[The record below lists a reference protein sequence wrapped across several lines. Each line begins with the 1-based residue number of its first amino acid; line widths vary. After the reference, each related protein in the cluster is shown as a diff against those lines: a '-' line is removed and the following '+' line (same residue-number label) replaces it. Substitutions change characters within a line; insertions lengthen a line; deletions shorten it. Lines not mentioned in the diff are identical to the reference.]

1 MKREDYYGLCI
12 LTQCDHKEDGR
23 GVGEQYV
30 TMESEIEKEKR
41 NEQDR
46 VRKTEHKW
54 SIWRCYADGF
64 EDGENGYEKM
74 HADSL

>member
-1 MKREDYYGLCI
+1 MDSAKNKRLQDSRAIQNMSTKLPIEDLSRKGK
-12 LTQCDHKEDGR
+12 KE
-23 GVGEQYV
+23 
-30 TMESEIEKEKR
+30 EKQ
-41 NEQDR
+41 QDR